1 MEFVFEKI
9 FVPHRHSF
17 LTRKMEMMFNGEKIH
32 SHKNFELNYI
42 VSGSG
47 KRIVGNNISSYGPGD
62 LVLIGPNIPHN
73 WQVTNV
79 EKGEKPYCITTHFF
93 ENIISS
99 DFFRIPELI
108 EVKQL
113 LNNAKKGIRFKGKH
127 VEEIAGLLENLTKLE
142 GLEVYIELLKVF
154 NLLLKT
160 EDYEYLSIT
169 SYYSASFDKDLDRI
183 NRVYEYVFQ
192 NIQEGVSLENAA
204 ELVHMAPGSFCRYFK
219 KKTKQ
224 PFMQYVK
231 NIRISIAA
239 KMLAETDKQ
248 ISQICYECGYNN
260 LANFNHY
267 FKKVMGKTPTEY
279 RKDFK

>member
-9 FVPHRHSF
+9 FVPHKHSF
-17 LTRKMEMMFNGEKIH
+17 LTRKMEMELNSEKIH

-47 KRIVGNNISSYGPGD
+47 KRIVGNNISSYEPGD

-73 WQVTNV
+73 WQVTETKN
-79 EKGEKPYCITTHFF
+79 GIKPVCITTHFF

-113 LNNAKKGIRFKGKH
+113 LNNAKRGIRFKGKH
-127 VEEIAGLLENLTKLE
+127 IKDIAALLENLTKLE
-142 GLEVYIELLKVF
+142 GLEVYIELLKVL

-169 SYYSASFDKDLDRI
+169 SYYSASFDKDLDRV
-183 NRVYEYVFQ
+183 NKVYEYVFL
-192 NIQEGVSLENAA
+192 NIQEGISLEQAA

>member
-1 MEFVFEKI
+1 
-9 FVPHRHSF
+9 
-17 LTRKMEMMFNGEKIH
+17 MEMMFNGEKIH

-113 LNNAKKGIRFKGKH
+113 LNNAKKGIRFRGKH